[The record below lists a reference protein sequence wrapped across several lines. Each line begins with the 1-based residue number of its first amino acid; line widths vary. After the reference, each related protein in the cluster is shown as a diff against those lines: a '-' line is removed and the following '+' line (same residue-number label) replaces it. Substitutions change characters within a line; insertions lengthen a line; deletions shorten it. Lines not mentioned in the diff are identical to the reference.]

1 MALTAKKANVIV
13 EEMAKLNKQE
23 VAFLFELIKNSMV
36 PGKHI
41 HIAMD
46 IVNKLKNQY
55 KLWDKKDL
63 VVTKEEKAK
72 KVLDDQIRQAQM
84 ETVKRV
90 KQTDGE
96 IWIKEEED

>member
-1 MALTAKKANVIV
+1 
-13 EEMAKLNKQE
+13 MAKLNKQE

-90 KQTDGE
+90 KRTDGE
-96 IWIKEEED
+96 IWIKDEED